1 MIIDTHVHIGDM
13 IGFHMTEEDVLYSMQ
28 QYGIDHSIVS
38 CLDAAEFDHELRLIP
53 SKYCRSQIEC
63 LQKVVDFAK
72 KYPDRISAAA
82 WLRPYN
88 EKADYDLYKTINDN
102 RKYIKAIK
110 FHPFHSNVPF
120 DSVAMEPFIEL
131 AQHYGLP
138 VVVHTGGSDAASCV
152 WCIWDSAP
160 ITKKLLNW
168 SPDSRIS
175 MVIRPGYL
183 CKAPCCSFRP
193 QELKRSCSAVTTPL
207 TALTPICI
215 TVMVTV
221 LFIRIIFM
229 YCPVCFLPKITTA
242 SCTRMPPTSS
252 EFLFTK
258 PSFAAY
264 FFSRTKIFKTDSLTT
279 DYRSFLW
286 QTARQKEPHRNAA
299 RKRQP

>member
-53 SKYCRSQIEC
+53 SKYCQPPPGCGLITKKPITTCIKPSMITANTSKPSNFIRSIQTFRLI
-63 LQKVVDFAK
+63 
-72 KYPDRISAAA
+72 P
-82 WLRPYN
+82 LRWN
-88 EKADYDLYKTINDN
+88 HLLSW
-102 RKYIKAIK
+102 
-110 FHPFHSNVPF
+110 HSIMVCRLSSIPAVRMPPRVCVF
-120 DSVAMEPFIEL
+120 IIWQSVFPK
-131 AQHYGLP
+131 P
-138 VVVHTGGSDAASCV
+138 VLS

-193 QELKRSCSAVTTPL
+193 QELKRSCSAVITPL